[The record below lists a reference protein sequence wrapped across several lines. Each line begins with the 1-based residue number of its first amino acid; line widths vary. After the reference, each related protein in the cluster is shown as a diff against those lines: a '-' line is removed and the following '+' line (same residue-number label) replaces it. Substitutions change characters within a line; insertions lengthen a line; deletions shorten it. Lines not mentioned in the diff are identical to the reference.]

1 MNKYFVTFHLREFD
15 EYFWQLIPEHR
26 ELINDLLIRE
36 VIEIYGVNLD
46 RNKGWLAINAKDEDE
61 VADIIETF
69 PIRDYFSYDIEQLF
83 IFDNALGLMPK
94 MVLN

>member
-36 VIEIYGVNLD
+36 VIEIYGVNLN

>member
-46 RNKGWLAINAKDEDE
+46 RNKGWLVINAKDEDE
-61 VADIIETF
+61 VANIIETF

>member
-1 MNKYFVTFHLREFD
+1 MNKYFVTFQLREFD

-46 RNKGWLAINAKDEDE
+46 RNKGWLVINAKDEDE
-61 VADIIETF
+61 VANIIETF
-69 PIRDYFSYDIEQLF
+69 PIRDYFSYYIEQLF

>member
-26 ELINDLLIRE
+26 ELINDLLIKE

-61 VADIIETF
+61 VANIIETF